1 MFDVII
7 RGGTVIDGS
16 GGAGRVADV
25 AVRDGKIAAIEPHI
39 EADARELIDATG
51 RIVTPGFVD
60 VHTHFDGQTTWD
72 ELLEP
77 STNHGVT
84 TVVMGNCGVGFAP
97 VAPDAHAQL
106 IELMEGVE
114 DIPGAALAEGL
125 TWGWESFPQYLDVLS
140 ERRWTVDVGAQ
151 LPHGP
156 LRTYVMGPS
165 AAEHKHASPDEIAA
179 MAKLTRE
186 AMEAGA
192 YGFTTSR
199 TMGHRALDGTPVPG
213 TYAAI
218 DELFAIGAAV
228 SAGGG
233 RVFEWAP
240 SGLAR
245 SDKPEIVAE
254 EFDWIG
260 RLAGTTG
267 LTTTFNL
274 LQMHTAPDRWRH
286 EMDLAAQWRG
296 SGASVTPLVAG
307 RPFAVIYTWAVRH
320 LFSARP
326 SYRAIARLPL
336 VERLA
341 ELRKPS
347 VRSAILGEADAPID
361 DMERRG
367 IQYIRTVLPDSY
379 LMSGIPDYEQPAES
393 SIGAIAERLG
403 VSMDEVLY
411 DGLTATDDAVML
423 YPLYNYTTH
432 DHSVLHEQLLD
443 PDAVL
448 GLNDGGA
455 HCAFI
460 CDASI
465 PTYMMSHWARD
476 RTRGPKIAIDEVIRR
491 LTSQPADLYGMSD
504 RGRLQVGLRADAN
517 VIDFA

>member
-16 GGAGRVADV
+16 GGPERVADV
-25 AVRDGKIAAIEPHI
+25 AIRDGKIAAIDHRI
-39 EADARELIDATG
+39 EADAGEVIDATG

-72 ELLEP
+72 EVLEP
-77 STNHGVT
+77 TSNHGVT
-84 TVVMGNCGVGFAP
+84 TVMMGNCGVGFAP
-97 VAPDAHAQL
+97 VAPDADAQL
-106 IELMEGVE
+106 IELIEGVE

-125 TWGWESFPQYLDVLS
+125 TRGRESFPQYLDVLS
-140 ERRWTVDVGAQ
+140 KRQWTIDVGAQ

-165 AAEHKHASPDEIAA
+165 AAEHKHASPDEIER
-179 MAKLTRE
+179 MARLARE

-218 DELFAIGAAV
+218 DELYAIGAAV

-274 LQMHTAPDRWRH
+274 LQMHTAPDRWRR

-326 SYRAIARLPL
+326 SYRAIAHLPL
-336 VERLA
+336 AERLT

-347 VRSAILGEADAPID
+347 VRAAMLCEADAPSD
-361 DMERRG
+361 YMERRG
-367 IQYIRTVLPDSY
+367 IHYIRPVPSDATQAFWLYALQRAAEAEAEPALPDETLY
-379 LMSGIPDYEQPAES
+379 LVCTAPGASEAAETS
-393 SIGAIAERLG
+393 RL
-403 VSMDEVLY
+403 
-411 DGLTATDDAVML
+411 LT
-423 YPLYNYTTH
+423 Y
-432 DHSVLHEQLLD
+432 
-443 PDAVL
+443 
-448 GLNDGGA
+448 
-455 HCAFI
+455 
-460 CDASI
+460 
-465 PTYMMSHWARD
+465 
-476 RTRGPKIAIDEVIRR
+476 
-491 LTSQPADLYGMSD
+491 
-504 RGRLQVGLRADAN
+504 
-517 VIDFA
+517 